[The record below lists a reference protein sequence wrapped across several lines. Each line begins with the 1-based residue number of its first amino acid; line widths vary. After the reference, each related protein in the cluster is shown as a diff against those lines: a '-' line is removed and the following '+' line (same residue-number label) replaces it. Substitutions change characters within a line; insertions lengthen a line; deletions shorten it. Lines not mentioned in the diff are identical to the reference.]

1 MRVGVVGA
9 GAIGGA
15 LAALLDRAGH
25 EVTVTARGESLAAI
39 ADHGIR
45 LSGAWGEHTARPAA
59 ALLLPG
65 GHDFAIVATKVAD
78 AAAAIE
84 ANRAALSGRPV
95 VVVQNGL
102 DGVAVGEE
110 LLPGTRVLGGLALF
124 AASLVAPGEV
134 RVTAAND
141 LYVGPAD
148 AGDPIVAAL
157 AAAVPTL
164 PVRDLRGM
172 QWSKLVVN
180 MVNALPAVTGLS
192 VQETVASPLLRP
204 VLTRSIQEAVRT
216 GLAAGVRFGSMNG
229 LSHPLLRAAAL
240 LPLAVAGLVPR
251 AMARRMGP
259 VPNPGSTLQSIR
271 RGRPTEVDALNGA
284 VVREARRRGRAAPVN
299 EVLTALVH
307 EVERSGR
314 FVEPAEVARR
324 VASAR

>member
-25 EVTVTARGESLAAI
+25 EVSVTARGDALAAI
-39 ADHGIR
+39 REHGVR
-45 LSGAWGEHTARPAA
+45 LTGAWGEHTARPAVFP
-59 ALLLPG
+59 LLPG
-65 GHDFAIVATKVAD
+65 GHDVAIVATKVAD
-78 AAAAIE
+78 TETAIG
-84 ANRAALSGRPV
+84 ANRAALAGAPV
-95 VVVQNGL
+95 LVVQNGL
-102 DGVAVGEE
+102 DGVAVAER

-134 RVTAAND
+134 RVTAGND
-141 LYVGPAD
+141 LYVGPA
-148 AGDPIVAAL
+148 AEGDPLVSL
-157 AAAVPTL
+157 LGDAVPTR

-180 MVNALPAVTGLS
+180 MVNALPAITGLS

-216 GLAAGVRFGSMNG
+216 GLASGVRFGSMNG
-229 LSHPLLRAAAL
+229 LSSPVLRAAAV
-240 LPLAVAGLVPR
+240 LPVPLAGLVPR
-251 AMARRMGP
+251 AMARRMGS

-284 VVREARRRGRAAPVN
+284 VVREAQRLGRSAPVN
-299 EVLTALVH
+299 EALTVLVH
-307 EVERSGR
+307 EVEKSGR
-314 FVEPAEVARR
+314 FVEPAEVAGR
-324 VASAR
+324 AHAAR